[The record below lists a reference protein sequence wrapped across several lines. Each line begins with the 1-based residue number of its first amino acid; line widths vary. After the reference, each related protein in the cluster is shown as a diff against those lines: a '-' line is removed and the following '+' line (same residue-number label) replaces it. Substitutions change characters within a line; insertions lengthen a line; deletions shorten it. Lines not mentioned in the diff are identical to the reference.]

1 MLREFAELR
10 QIAVEIASAQSHG
23 VHVLETC
30 AFKFKFLNFISQK
43 LGHIFCRNVHKQQF
57 SIIKIVHVSVEL
69 SCI

>member
-1 MLREFAELR
+1 MRMLREFAELR

-43 LGHIFCRNVHKQQF
+43 LGHIFCRKSTNSNLALLK
-57 SIIKIVHVSVEL
+57 
-69 SCI
+69 